1 MREFFRGW
9 RRKVGVVT
17 LVLACVFTGFWVLSL
32 ISSNKLVIEFSRTND
47 FAKSIELRSEGGMMQ
62 YVESTELYFGDH
74 DNEVLFAHTY
84 WSIVIPLTL
93 VSLWLLLTKPRKA
106 NSETVQPT
114 QTTTS
119 S

>member
-1 MREFFRGW
+1 MRDFFRGW

-32 ISSNKLVIEFSRTND
+32 ISSNKLVIESSRTND

-74 DNEVLFAHTY
+74 DNEILFEYAY
-84 WSIVIPLTL
+84 WSIVIPLAL
-93 VSLWLLLTKPRKA
+93 LAAFLLLTKATGRKG
-106 NSETVQPT
+106 N
-114 QTTTS
+114 TS
-119 S
+119 R